1 MQWFA
6 EWLRAKV
13 FKAHVIC
20 SYPAWLS
27 GIPLLDVPVNNF
39 TCGKYLKQLY
49 TIHTILYHHDIFVD
63 ELPKPRLIEQP
74 EPEIMALKGENI
86 FLSCKAISSDPGEMT
101 FQWKKNN
108 LEITNGNI
116 TVTRTSSEDGN
127 AETVS
132 KLGIYKAETRDAGL
146 YQCIVSN
153 SFGTTYSQ
161 KSNISVLG

>member
-1 MQWFA
+1 MF
-6 EWLRAKV
+6 
-13 FKAHVIC
+13 I
-20 SYPAWLS
+20 
-27 GIPLLDVPVNNF
+27 LL
-39 TCGKYLKQLY
+39 
-49 TIHTILYHHDIFVD
+49 HHYIFQIVLLD

-86 FLSCKAISSDPGEMT
+86 FLICKAISSDPGEMT

-108 LEITNGNI
+108 MEITNGNI

-132 KLGIYKAETRDAGL
+132 KLGIFKAETRDAGL

-161 KSNISVLG
+161 KSNISVLGELLFAVLNK